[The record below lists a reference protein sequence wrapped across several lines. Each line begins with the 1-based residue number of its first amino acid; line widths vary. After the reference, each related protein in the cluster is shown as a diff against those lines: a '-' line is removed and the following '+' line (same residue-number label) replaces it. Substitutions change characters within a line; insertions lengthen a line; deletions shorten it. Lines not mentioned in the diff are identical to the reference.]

1 MWYLQVQAGME
12 WKKTD
17 LQVVMED
24 LQMEDGGCSGQ
35 FGCRMEEES
44 RWKMEEAEWMEGTG
58 ESDELESM
66 DDKSCCVLGKV
77 VEQPNQ
83 A

>member
-12 WKKTD
+12 CEKTD

-24 LQMEDGGCSGQ
+24 EDLQMQSVCSSGQ

-44 RWKMEEAEWMEGTG
+44 RWKMEEAEWMEGT
-58 ESDELESM
+58 DVLELME
-66 DDKSCCVLGKV
+66 DFDKSCCVLGKV
-77 VEQPNQ
+77 VE
-83 A
+83 